1 MVTIEILDGDFDK
14 YSFSRS
20 NSILGRMY
28 DNESEFIKVKIP
40 ESESSSVCTMIVT
53 HEDEVIDHVTV
64 NNDIE
69 IPVRSNLSKF
79 QNVCIGFSFSRANGY
94 IKNSEMKLFSFLR
107 AQKPDDDFVPVEPQQ
122 KLNLDHLIG
131 QGFIKAELEGTMLN
145 FYNINGG
152 IVNSID
158 IASFFT
164 GGVNSDFAQDDEAK
178 ADYIKNKST
187 KYLVNEG
194 ADGTSPYATE
204 QYVQD
209 NGGKI
214 DTITING
221 DATIIDDKKNVDIKV
236 ATKTSELANDGDGT
250 SNFATEDYVAK
261 NGGKIDTITINGEAT
276 EIDDKKNVN
285 ITMPTKLSELLNDKD
300 FIDTTVTNL
309 INYYSKTEIKN
320 LLDGINTLKTSVVT
334 QLPTADISEQT
345 IYMLSKTDSSS
356 SDYYDEYMYISGKWE
371 MIGTTKVDLSNYYTI
386 AQIDEK
392 LALKVNTTDDRLKTT
407 DKTIVGA
414 INEVYDAII
423 NASGELD
430 DILGV

>member
-1 MVTIEILDGDFDK
+1 
-14 YSFSRS
+14 
-20 NSILGRMY
+20 
-28 DNESEFIKVKIP
+28 
-40 ESESSSVCTMIVT
+40 
-53 HEDEVIDHVTV
+53 
-64 NNDIE
+64 
-69 IPVRSNLSKF
+69 
-79 QNVCIGFSFSRANGY
+79 
-94 IKNSEMKLFSFLR
+94 MK
-107 AQKPDDDFVPVEPQQ
+107 
-122 KLNLDHLIG
+122 
-131 QGFIKAELEGTMLN
+131 
-145 FYNINGG
+145 
-152 IVNSID
+152 
-158 IASFFT
+158 
-164 GGVNSDFAQDDEAK
+164 
-178 ADYIKNKST
+178 
-187 KYLVNEG
+187 
-194 ADGTSPYATE
+194 
-204 QYVQD
+204 
-209 NGGKI
+209 
-214 DTITING
+214 
-221 DATIIDDKKNVDIKV
+221 
-236 ATKTSELANDGDGT
+236 
-250 SNFATEDYVAK
+250 
-261 NGGKIDTITINGEAT
+261 AT

-285 ITMPTKLSELLNDKD
+285 ITMPTKLSELSNDKD